1 MSTDSEEDDSMICT
15 PLQRSRSQISSI
27 QSEKKKPLQFYSQ
40 CDQKKVTNDTKFK
53 APLGSQKKSV
63 GCARSKLSRSV
74 SRSSSSLGG
83 KVKKEHVFDINKR
96 NFFYTSNDIQAN
108 SSQKR
113 KSPNTS
119 QNGNLK
125 RERMDEF
132 KQKESI
138 KQKWDVKQEETS
150 CSQDELSVSRSSSS
164 LGGKVKKEHVFDIN
178 KRNFFYTSNDSQAN
192 SSQKRKSPNTS
203 QNGNLKRERM
213 DEFKQEESI
222 KQEWDV
228 KQEETSC
235 SQDELSVCPNCM
247 MPWNIYMR
255 FGKTKQFHV
264 DECLNRN
271 LSNKPECSKGLEC
284 KQVLENHFWNY
295 RHTIQ
300 AHLISSRT
308 PPSGYM
314 GVRPGSSKGDSQ
326 IVNSTN
332 LQEQN
337 NVNRSPSDDSG
348 YGDHNVVPGPS
359 GLQRNNNSLYPSKR
373 FQGNNNH
380 SLDSEE
386 DEESDTA
393 SLPLFENSEEFCNQN
408 ANRQGQEYQTN
419 IGNRGNIIGNYSVDN
434 GAKCGSMNKNGY
446 KGAKCSFT
454 DNHSTKVN
462 SIAAKNTRVNT
473 TENTPVNSKRSIS
486 EIPSKQENELVLKK
500 TGAKD
505 ITKDY
510 NKFLDS
516 PEVPDLDMRP
526 DSVSPSTTISDSHSD
541 SRTIL
546 FTGSPCIQRVESMG
560 CGDVHENS
568 IDNEN
573 FSSDHN
579 GDCTQNFED
588 HMEEDGKVKNN
599 RTANIDNVDTNST
612 SSSLTESYSSQSLL
626 KNVSRNLF
634 RENGSTTNKCSV
646 FTGAAQER
654 DNGSAK
660 AKSLIIPRERLP
672 NACLSSCIG
681 GAQENGP
688 ESTESL
694 KLTLQ
699 RESLADTSSTGTIS
713 SCSNT
718 HIQTVKEGMP
728 KHAETSHDMP
738 HEGTEGICGAGPLI
752 NSKELPQGMENETVL
767 SQERE
772 GGRADSISDTDV
784 ENIEVCET
792 NKASV
797 MDVENLSSGEMDRQS
812 ETDAGNLDD
821 SDEDNLLVNMV
832 EAAVE
837 KYLGDIVDRVRERRR
852 SGESG
857 SLPSQHTANNK
868 PVEKRGSCTTTDNKH
883 ISGGG
888 GEQCEC
894 KCSSHSQSGVHFHLH
909 MDSPSGKKGGQTSIL
924 NFFSSSSGKDRA
936 SEKQRSK
943 NNHCDRWNGSSG
955 SSKMSSRESN
965 KRQGVKEWQELLSK
979 MKERLKTPSV
989 FSSVEE
995 KESGSERGGGRGGAG
1010 GAVRQKFEQTGQ
1022 RKCPFY
1028 KYILD
1033 TDMVVDAFSYG
1044 VLPRVT
1050 AYFLS
1055 HFHYDHYR
1063 GLNKRFSQPIYCSH
1077 ITAQLVQERLGV
1089 SKQYLCPLPLD
1100 QPQQVCGA
1108 EVTLLDANH
1117 CPGAVLF
1124 LFKLSN
1130 GLTVLHTGDFR
1141 AHPRMESYPA
1151 LWNCNNIDTLY
1162 LDTTYCNPVY
1172 DFPSQEEVVE
1182 ACVSVAQNHVADN
1195 PKTLI
1200 VVGSY
1205 TIGKERVFK
1214 AIAAAL
1220 DCLVWVSGDKRR
1232 ILNCLNDAEIKE
1244 RITCDKKKARVHV
1257 LPMAHLTP
1265 KKLMTYTS
1273 DLQPLYSVV
1282 VAIKPTGWEHS
1293 SDTPTALDATI
1304 PKQFGN
1310 VYIYGMPYS
1319 EHSSFTELRRFVQF
1333 TRPKRIIPTVNV
1345 GNPNTRRNMETL
1357 LTS

>member
-1 MSTDSEEDDSMICT
+1 MSTDSEEDDTMICT
-15 PLQRSRSQISSI
+15 PLQRSRSQVPSI

-53 APLGSQKKSV
+53 APLGSQKKIV
-63 GCARSKLSRSV
+63 GLGHSKLSRSV

-83 KVKKEHVFDINKR
+83 KVRPKQEHVFDINKR
-96 NFFYTSNDIQAN
+96 NFLY
-108 SSQKR
+108 
-113 KSPNTS
+113 
-119 QNGNLK
+119 
-125 RERMDEF
+125 E
-132 KQKESI
+132 
-138 KQKWDVKQEETS
+138 
-150 CSQDELSVSRSSSS
+150 
-164 LGGKVKKEHVFDIN
+164 
-178 KRNFFYTSNDSQAN
+178 SNDSQAN

-203 QNGNLKRERM
+203 QNGNLKREKM
-213 DEFKQEESI
+213 DEFKQEVSI
-222 KQEWDV
+222 KQKWDV

-235 SQDELSVCPNCM
+235 SQDELSGCPYCM

-264 DECLNRN
+264 DECLDRN
-271 LSNKPECSKGLEC
+271 LSDKPECSKGLEC

-300 AHLISSRT
+300 AHLISSKT

-332 LQEQN
+332 LKEQN
-337 NVNRSPSDDSG
+337 NVNCSPSDDSG
-348 YGDHNVVPGPS
+348 YRDHNVVPGPS
-359 GLQRNNNSLYPSKR
+359 GIQINDNSLYPSKR

-380 SLDSEE
+380 PLDSED
-386 DEESDTA
+386 DEESETV
-393 SLPLFENSEEFCNQN
+393 SLPLFDFSEEFCDQN
-408 ANRQGQEYQTN
+408 ANRQGQDYQTN
-419 IGNRGNIIGNYSVDN
+419 IENRGNIIGNYSVDK
-434 GAKCGSMNKNGY
+434 GAKCGAMNKNGY

-486 EIPSKQENELVLKK
+486 EIPSKQKNKLVLKK
-500 TGAKD
+500 TSAKD

-516 PEVPDLDMRP
+516 PEVPDLDLRP
-526 DSVSPSTTISDSHSD
+526 EPVSPSTTISNSHSEN
-541 SRTIL
+541 RTIL

-560 CGDVHENS
+560 CGDVNESS

-573 FSSDHN
+573 FSLDHD
-579 GDCTQNFED
+579 GDCTQYFED

-599 RTANIDNVDTNST
+599 KTANNDNVDTNST
-612 SSSLTESYSSQSLL
+612 ITSLTESYSSQSLL

-634 RENGSTTNKCSV
+634 RENESTTNKCSV

-654 DNGSAK
+654 DNESAK
-660 AKSLIIPRERLP
+660 AKSV
-672 NACLSSCIG
+672 
-681 GAQENGP
+681 
-688 ESTESL
+688 
-694 KLTLQ
+694 
-699 RESLADTSSTGTIS
+699 TIS
-713 SCSNT
+713 SCSNK

-728 KHAETSHDMP
+728 KHAETSHEMP
-738 HEGTEGICGAGPLI
+738 REGTGGICGAGPLI
-752 NSKELPQGMENETVL
+752 NRKELSQGMENETVL
-767 SQERE
+767 SQERG
-772 GGRADSISDTDV
+772 GGRADSISDTDI
-784 ENIEVCET
+784 ENIEVSEI

-797 MDVENLSSGEMDRQS
+797 MGVENLGSGEMDRQS

-832 EAAVE
+832 EEAVE
-837 KYLGDIVDRVRERRR
+837 KYLGDIVDLVRERRR

-857 SLPSQHTANNK
+857 SQPSQHTANNK
-868 PVEKRGSCTTTDNKH
+868 PVKKRGSCTTTNNKH
-883 ISGGG
+883 ISGG
-888 GEQCEC
+888 QCEC
-894 KCSSHSQSGVHFHLH
+894 KCSSHSQSCIHFHLH
-909 MDSPSGKKGGQTSIL
+909 MDSPSAKKGGQSSIL
-924 NFFSSSSGKDRA
+924 NFFSSKSGKDRA
-936 SEKQRSK
+936 SEKQSSK
-943 NNHCDRWNGSSG
+943 NSHCDHWDGSSG

-979 MKERLKTPSV
+979 MKERFKTPSV
-989 FSSVEE
+989 SSSVEE
-995 KESGSERGGGRGGAG
+995 KESGSERGGGRGGTG

-1100 QPQQVCGA
+1100 QPQQVCGV

-1151 LWNCNNIDTLY
+1151 LWNCNNIDSLY

-1182 ACVSVAQNHVADN
+1182 ACVSVAQNHIADN
-1195 PKTLI
+1195 PKTII

-1232 ILNCLNDAEIKE
+1232 TLNCLNDAEMME

-1265 KKLMTYTS
+1265 KKLMTYIS
-1273 DLQPLYSVV
+1273 DLQPLYNVV

-1293 SDTPTALDATI
+1293 SDTNTALDATI

-1310 VYIYGMPYS
+1310 IYIYGMPYS

-1333 TRPKRIIPTVNV
+1333 TRPKHIIPTVNV
-1345 GNPNTRRNMETL
+1345 GNPNTRRNMISM
-1357 LTS
+1357 LTRK